1 MKSKGPKFNAMSAAM
16 GGMGRKT
23 GMSALTAGPL
33 NQIKNIFGQTKQPI
47 AGSMGAIGAM
57 DQAGG
62 QSIMGQDKVGC
73 SDGMMSKSPLKAA
86 YEDPTTAMQSFDNNI
101 ATTINETVVDAVD
114 SSRQTSDG
122 NTNADVKVN
131 SLSKQA
137 RIDGRKERSDI
148 RQKHRS
154 TRIKERNVNRA
165 RRTQNYQNFRD
176 GL

>member
-33 NQIKNIFGQTKQPI
+33 DQIKNIFGQPKQPA
-47 AGSMGAIGAM
+47 AGAMDAM
-57 DQAGG
+57 DQASN
-62 QSIMGQDKVGC
+62 QSMMGQDKIGC
-73 SDGMMSKSPLKAA
+73 SDGMMSKSPLKAGA

-114 SSRQTSDG
+114 SSIPTSDG